1 MPDKHEG
8 WFETAGASTYKTHH
22 GITAPREQLSFLELK
37 FHAVR
42 RLYSQSPGINPLAN
56 GIESRAQ
63 EQLTPVSTP

>member
-22 GITAPREQLSFLELK
+22 GITAPRKQLSFLELK

-42 RLYSQSPGINPLAN
+42 HLYSQSPGV
-56 GIESRAQ
+56 GI
-63 EQLTPVSTP
+63 QLS